1 MIKCAFPLLVA
12 FIFNVM
18 ILPAV
23 SAFGKT
29 APSESCTWI
38 DTEDTGT
45 ILDDSQKKGLLEYAL
60 SNLSAPE
67 KTWETPP
74 SLQMGG
80 TCRILFISVSDGKK
94 PAVIARGEGMSL
106 ETALDAALIAL
117 RKKAGGKLPKP
128 EWIKIDVVSEVR
140 VNREMPVTTAL
151 PLTRGLWGLAFTP
164 EEKLT
169 FLPEIVAISGM
180 IDGKGYL
187 QAQELLSWGDPSAK
201 EIVKW
206 ILAEKTAD
214 YIAFRTE
221 SFFTD
226 GTRFI
231 NLYRGAPESLDP
243 TGYELMEASREAAS
257 FLARSV
263 DRKGRFVYIYDP
275 VNDTS
280 LGGYNI
286 LRHAGALFAMLEYYR
301 TTEDRKV
308 LEASQRALKYLVSK
322 TETLKMNG
330 IEMACVV
337 EGGNVKLGGNGLA
350 SLALASYIEVTGDRT
365 HLPLLLKMGTWML
378 SVQDKTGNFTV
389 HKKRFPDGP
398 VSDFRSLYYPGEAI
412 FGLMRIYALDPR
424 PEWLAGAA
432 AAARYLI
439 NVRDKGL
446 KDHELSHDHW
456 LLYGLAELYQTSRE
470 SLFLE
475 HGMRIASAIIR
486 AQNRNARFPDWN
498 GGFSSNPRSTPAAT
512 RMEGL
517 GAAYAIARS
526 AGRNA
531 EAEIIFASLR
541 LGAGF
546 LLRTIISP
554 SLAMY
559 MKNPPGALG
568 GVRESLTG
576 FQVRIDYPQHS
587 LSAFLAIASIMEE
600 KR

>member
-1 MIKCAFPLLVA
+1 MLKCAFPLLVA
-12 FIFNVM
+12 FFFNVM

-29 APSESCTWI
+29 APSESCTWTDI
-38 DTEDTGT
+38 KDTGAT
-45 ILDDSQKKGLLEYAL
+45 LDDSQKKALLEYAL
-60 SNLSAPE
+60 SNLSVPE
-67 KTWETPP
+67 KTGEAPP
-74 SLQMGG
+74 SLQADE
-80 TCRILFISVSDGKK
+80 TCRILFISVSDGRK
-94 PAVIARGEGMSL
+94 PAIIARGEGMSL
-106 ETALDAALIAL
+106 ATALDAALIAL
-117 RKKAGGKLPKP
+117 RKEAGGGLPKP

-140 VNREMPVTTAL
+140 VDRKKPVTSPL
-151 PLTRGLWGLAFTP
+151 PVTRGLWGLAFTP
-164 EEKLT
+164 DEKLT

-180 IDGKGYL
+180 IDAKGYL

-201 EIVKW
+201 DLVRS

-243 TGYELMEASREAAS
+243 TEYELMEASSEAAN

-263 DRKGRFVYIYDP
+263 DRKGRFVYLYDP

-301 TTEDRKV
+301 TTGDREILK
-308 LEASQRALKYLVSK
+308 ASQRALEYLVSK
-322 TETLKMNG
+322 TKTLKKNG

-350 SLALASYIEVTGDRT
+350 ALALASFIEVTGDRT
-365 HLPLLLKMGTWML
+365 HLPLLLKIGTWML

-389 HKKRFPDGP
+389 HKQRFPDGP

-412 FGLMRIYALDPR
+412 FGLMRIYALDQR

-456 LLYGLAELYQTSRE
+456 LLYGLAELYQTRRE

-475 HGMRIASAIIR
+475 HGMRIAGAIIR
-486 AQNRNARFPDWN
+486 AQNINARFPDWN

-517 GAAYAIARS
+517 GAAYAIASS

-600 KR
+600 RR